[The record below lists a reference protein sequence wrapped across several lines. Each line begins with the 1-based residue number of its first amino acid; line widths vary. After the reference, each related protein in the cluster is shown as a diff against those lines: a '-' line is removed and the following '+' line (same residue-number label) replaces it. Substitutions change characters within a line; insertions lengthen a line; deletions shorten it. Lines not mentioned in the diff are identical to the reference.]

1 MSTRDPILN
10 ALKLRFERL
19 VLFIILSALI
29 LLALWAWVLLGYFD
43 LNLASIWRFTKDA
56 FLTNEQNRVAALI
69 LRGCGIVGV
78 LTSSVMFLFAALWW
92 KRSGDVHRRGTQLI
106 DARDGR
112 A

>member
-1 MSTRDPILN
+1 MSHDPILN
-10 ALKLRFERL
+10 AIQIRFERAI
-19 VLFIILSALI
+19 LFIVWATALSTAI
-29 LLALWAWVLLGYFD
+29 WVWILLGYFD
-43 LNLASIWRFTKDA
+43 LKFASIWQFTKDA